1 MFSKQMDPQASFL
14 RFVSGQKVIRKAS
27 GKAPVVINQRKTNG
41 TVKDAAAERNHIK
54 GIFFS
59 PFLLRIKGEQPDK
72 VTVVRQK
79 LNQLICEFYSCH
91 SVFDKWPGT
100 NTTSTLAKRN
110 LVLQVKENDYSVT
123 VYDYTGQP
131 SDMKLPQMNNI
142 LLGFAKGLVAL
153 RGPPQGDVA
162 NTLGVDPA
170 KLECADGTNEAAEDA
185 DLPKKS
191 TLASKKTTAVS
202 KKPALGRKKPTPPF
216 KKVKITGKLTAV
228 IALGSKSKSEA
239 PTLSSSEDEGP
250 SECGLGASGAD
261 LAPSART
268 IPTRSKTA
276 PKSKSNTKSN
286 EDQDENDGPDNEDVD
301 NHGGD
306 VHNDDNNDSIFED

>member
-1 MFSKQMDPQASFL
+1 MDPQASFL

-54 GIFFS
+54 G
-59 PFLLRIKGEQPDK
+59 EQPDK

-79 LNQLICEFYSCH
+79 LNQLICD
-91 SVFDKWPGT
+91 VFDKWPGT

>member
-1 MFSKQMDPQASFL
+1 M
-14 RFVSGQKVIRKAS
+14 
-27 GKAPVVINQRKTNG
+27 QRRREIISRTKT
-41 TVKDAAAERNHIK
+41 
-54 GIFFS
+54 
-59 PFLLRIKGEQPDK
+59 QPID
-72 VTVVRQK
+72 
-79 LNQLICEFYSCH
+79 L
-91 SVFDKWPGT
+91 VFDKWPGT

-202 KKPALGRKKPTPPF
+202 KKPALGRE
-216 KKVKITGKLTAV
+216 
-228 IALGSKSKSEA
+228 SKSEA